1 MSDCLPAEIWIG
13 VSVAASLVPDL
24 CAAIT
29 EECIMLDWDEAAF
42 QPKNVQDL
50 KASLRENN
58 HAALNPLREQLP
70 GSLSPLEPFEIE
82 APEEMRR
89 DGHPAA
95 DAGGDTGDWTHLTGR
110 PVPRWIGNIDWA
122 LLRRQKTWLE
132 FQPLQYADEAEG
144 LLALLD
150 SLQDYAV
157 DDLGLP
163 AAQVFP
169 GHNVPSDDGE
179 VSSP

>member
-1 MSDCLPAEIWIG
+1 MALA
-13 VSVAASLVPDL
+13 VVPDL

-29 EECIMLDWDEAAF
+29 DERVTLDWDEAAF

-50 KASLRENN
+50 KASLHENDQ
-58 HAALNPLREQLP
+58 AAPNPLREQLP

-169 GHNVPSDDGE
+169 EHNVPSDDGE